1 MICFEYFGIVVKNLE
16 ESNEFFEKILGCL
29 FYKVEEV
36 EFEYVKIVFFKIGEF
51 KIELLEVMVLE
62 SVIVKYVEKWGEGIY
77 YIVFEVE
84 DIYVEMECLKVE
96 GFCLFNEEF
105 KWGVDN
111 KFVCFVYLKSVN
123 GVLLE
128 FCQEIKE

>member
-29 FYKVEEV
+29 LYKVEEV

-51 KIELLEVMVLE
+51 KIELLEVIVLE

-77 YIVFEVE
+77 YVVFEVE
-84 DIYVEMECLKVE
+84 DIYVEME
-96 GFCLFNEEF
+96 
-105 KWGVDN
+105 
-111 KFVCFVYLKSVN
+111 
-123 GVLLE
+123 
-128 FCQEIKE
+128 